1 MRVYEALDFRME
13 NIYFIDYLHKI
24 TLTYN
29 AHIPIVTA
37 AGEVSL
43 LIETMPQITA
53 AVPRPNSII
62 PVVNQRQEYSLEY
75 CFGEPQMNSV
85 VEVRGGSLNSK
96 GINNKI

>member
-1 MRVYEALDFRME
+1 MYEALDFRME

-62 PVVNQRQEYSLEY
+62 PVTISEH
-75 CFGEPQMNSV
+75 C
-85 VEVRGGSLNSK
+85 EVL
-96 GINNKI
+96 